1 MGAEWQS
8 TLRGQGL
15 ELVVPRALF
24 PQQQPLV
31 VGDDLVI
38 EDVLEHLA
46 VDACC
51 DGSAVFRAKP

>member
-38 EDVLEHLA
+38 EDVLEQIRQLRFWK
-46 VDACC
+46 D
-51 DGSAVFRAKP
+51 